1 MKISGAGE
9 SDMLD
14 HLLFVYEFN
23 LKHIRYLVEDLTP
36 EQCVHQPSGLI
47 NHPAWQ
53 VGHLALAANIAAFE
67 MGAEQ
72 TIPPEWAERFFPGA
86 SITAEVAD
94 YPPMA
99 ELVDQLASQHARV
112 AELLPR
118 MTEAQLAVPCQM
130 EMLHRR
136 FSRVGDFLA
145 YITTGHEAVHVGQ
158 IASWRRAM
166 GIPLEDL

>member
-1 MKISGAGE
+1 
-9 SDMLD
+9 
-14 HLLFVYEFN
+14 
-23 LKHIRYLVEDLTP
+23 
-36 EQCVHQPSGLI
+36 
-47 NHPAWQ
+47 
-53 VGHLALAANIAAFE
+53 
-67 MGAEQ
+67 
-72 TIPPEWAERFFPGA
+72 
-86 SITAEVAD
+86 
-94 YPPMA
+94 MA

-136 FSRVGDFLA
+136 FFRVGDFLT

>member
-1 MKISGAGE
+1 
-9 SDMLD
+9 MLD

-72 TIPPEWAERFFPGA
+72 TIPPEWAERFFPG
-86 SITAEVAD
+86 
-94 YPPMA
+94 
-99 ELVDQLASQHARV
+99 
-112 AELLPR
+112 
-118 MTEAQLAVPCQM
+118 MTEAQLSADKSAWETQDNTESGAVLSAFNCDVGGLTPWDTSSCQWGVVNS
-130 EMLHRR
+130 ESKVAEDEGKFLDGYR
-136 FSRVGDFLA
+136 SRDLGS
-145 YITTGHEAVHVGQ
+145 GHKELRHSVTDDS
-158 IASWRRAM
+158 IDM
-166 GIPLEDL
+166 

>member
-72 TIPPEWAERFFPGA
+72 TIPPEWAERFFPG
-86 SITAEVAD
+86 
-94 YPPMA
+94 
-99 ELVDQLASQHARV
+99 
-112 AELLPR
+112 

-136 FSRVGDFLA
+136 FSRVGDFLT

>member
-1 MKISGAGE
+1 
-9 SDMLD
+9 MLD

-72 TIPPEWAERFFPGA
+72 TIPPEWAERFFPG
-86 SITAEVAD
+86 
-94 YPPMA
+94 
-99 ELVDQLASQHARV
+99 
-112 AELLPR
+112 

-136 FSRVGDFLA
+136 FSRVGDFLT

>member
-72 TIPPEWAERFFPGA
+72 TIPPEWAERFFPG
-86 SITAEVAD
+86 
-94 YPPMA
+94 
-99 ELVDQLASQHARV
+99 
-112 AELLPR
+112 

-136 FSRVGDFLA
+136 FSRVGNFLT